1 MKNKN
6 AIIFLIIGSG
16 FWILT
21 DLYWLVQSV
30 INRGFSM
37 ESGIISIL
45 MSFLNLIIPIS
56 FLVFGVSMLK
66 SKSET
71 DEITIAPVT
80 QQTVSSTQN
89 MTIGDWLVT
98 FLITLIPLGGLV
110 ALILWSTDTDNKVR
124 KNWAIASLIYQGI
137 LLVLFFILFIV
148 VFISARNSRMYY

>member
-45 MSFLNLIIPIS
+45 ISFLNLIIPVS
-56 FLVFGVSMLK
+56 FLVFGISMLQ
-66 SKSET
+66 SKNESIET
-71 DEITIAPVT
+71 TSIPVP
-80 QQTVSSTQN
+80 QQSISSMQN
-89 MTIGDWLVT
+89 MTIGDWLLT

-148 VFISARNSRMYY
+148 VFILARNSRMYY

>member
-148 VFISARNSRMYY
+148 VFILARNSRMYY

>member
-16 FWILT
+16 LWILT

-45 MSFLNLIIPIS
+45 ISFLNLIIPVS
-56 FLVFGVSMLK
+56 FLVFGISMLQ
-66 SKSET
+66 SKNESIET
-71 DEITIAPVT
+71 TSIPVP
-80 QQTVSSTQN
+80 QQSISSMQN

-148 VFISARNSRMYY
+148 VFILARNSRMYY

>member
-1 MKNKN
+1 MLQSKNES
-6 AIIFLIIGSG
+6 IETTSIP
-16 FWILT
+16 
-21 DLYWLVQSV
+21 VPQQS
-30 INRGFSM
+30 ISSM
-37 ESGIISIL
+37 
-45 MSFLNLIIPIS
+45 
-56 FLVFGVSMLK
+56 
-66 SKSET
+66 
-71 DEITIAPVT
+71 
-80 QQTVSSTQN
+80 QN

>member
-56 FLVFGVSMLK
+56 FLVFGISMLQ
-66 SKSET
+66 SKNESVET
-71 DEITIAPVT
+71 TSVPVP
-80 QQTVSSTQN
+80 QQPISSTQN

-137 LLVLFFILFIV
+137 LLVLFFILFVV

>member
-16 FWILT
+16 LWILT

-45 MSFLNLIIPIS
+45 ISFLNLIIPVS
-56 FLVFGVSMLK
+56 FLVFGISMLQ
-66 SKSET
+66 SKNESIET
-71 DEITIAPVT
+71 TSIPVP
-80 QQTVSSTQN
+80 QQSISSMQN

>member
-16 FWILT
+16 LWILT

-45 MSFLNLIIPIS
+45 ISFLNLIIPVS
-56 FLVFGVSMLK
+56 FLVFGISMLQ
-66 SKSET
+66 SKNESIET
-71 DEITIAPVT
+71 TSIPVP
-80 QQTVSSTQN
+80 QQSISSMQN

-148 VFISARNSRMYY
+148 VFILVRNSRMYY